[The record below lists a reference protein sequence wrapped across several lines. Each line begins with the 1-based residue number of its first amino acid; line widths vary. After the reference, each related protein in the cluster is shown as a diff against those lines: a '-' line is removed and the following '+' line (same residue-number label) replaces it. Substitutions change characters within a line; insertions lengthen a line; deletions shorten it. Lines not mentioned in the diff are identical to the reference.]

1 MRRLFVL
8 VLALGVLAA
17 GAATARAATVQNINP
32 YKCPASSGG
41 TWTGNPWTVS
51 AAESGGLPVQL
62 SFGWAALKTQQLNKF
77 ISVES
82 GSLTLTDPSGNVVYQ
97 DSWGFDATGWSAYT
111 AIQVTPNGTTFK
123 SGWATNRHEQFGVLS
138 NPNPG
143 TDAVYNL
150 TMNWTLGTASVNDGF
165 GSYTG
170 PIVQVTNCPILVH
183 NYNS

>member
-17 GAATARAATVQNINP
+17 GAGTARAATVQNINP

-41 TWTGNPWTVS
+41 TWTGSPWTVS

-62 SFGWAALKTQQLNKF
+62 SFGWGTLKAPQLDRF
-77 ISVES
+77 ISVEL
-82 GSLTLTDPSGNVVYQ
+82 GSVTITDPNGGVVFQ
-97 DSWGFDATGWSAYT
+97 DSWGHDMTGWGPYAAT
-111 AIQVTPNGTTFK
+111 QLTNGTITK
-123 SGWATNRHEQFGVLS
+123 TGVATLRHEQVGTLS

-150 TMNWTLGTASVNDGF
+150 TMDWEIGQGSVNDGF
-165 GSYTG
+165 GSYSG
-170 PIVQVTNCPILVH
+170 PIVQVTNCPIIVH